1 MLKRNNGITL
11 ITLTITVIVLIILAS
26 ITTYSGINTI
36 KSSKLT
42 KYKAELEILQAQV
55 DLLYEKYKDTTEEIN
70 IGKQITSDNEEKVKK
85 ALNTINVEDTDGYKI
100 FDKEVIQEL
109 GIEGIEDTFI
119 VNIREREVL
128 SLEPFKYEGKEYYNL
143 AQLTGERRVTD
154 KLEREDVTFSVQG
167 TDTTDGWKIELTDIK
182 FSKYVGK
189 GKVQYQNATS
199 GKWITVE
206 ENLRDDNYS
215 FEITEKGDYKVK
227 VIDAAGKTGERDVSL
242 IPYIDVELPARV
254 TYINDTDRTIISGQ
268 FKFYVTNPK
277 SEIKPSADFFTNDED
292 GNIVFKIRL
301 YGEGEHKFQVCQ
313 VSGEDPDITYD
324 EGPYDITVVIV
335 EKENGDLEVKDLY
348 AQSGPE
354 IDQTGGNYCPELVF
368 KNFVMIIVPPDEP

>member
-189 GKVQYQNATS
+189 GKVQYQNVTS

-206 ENLRDDNYS
+206 EDLRDDNYS

-242 IPYIDVELPARV
+242 IPYIDVEIPAKV
-254 TYINDTDRTIISGQ
+254 TLKNETDSTDSNLDITGM
-268 FKFYVTNPK
+268 FKFIVVNYS
-277 SEIKPSADFFTNDED
+277 SEIKPGADFFTNDAN
-292 GNIVFKIRL
+292 GNITFKVRL
-301 YGEGEHKFQVCQ
+301 YDKGEYNFQICQ
-313 VSGEDPDITYD
+313 ILGGHLRITYD
-324 EGPYDITVVIV
+324 ETVYNITVVV
-335 EKENGDLEVKDLY
+335 DKKENGDLEEQDLRLQKNGSSNY
-348 AQSGPE
+348 EEAVIFNNLYQPE
-354 IDQTGGNYCPELVF
+354 DQ
-368 KNFVMIIVPPDEP
+368 